1 MIARTLYDDLP
12 AALVAEIADAGLDP
26 RAVYEHVVL
35 AFEEDLPGG
44 VDDVTSDAMPDM
56 GEAVA
61 DFAARETGVVAG
73 LAIAE
78 LAFAYALGDTVK
90 ITGRVPDGTRVAPGD
105 VVLTVSGPVRG
116 VLTAERTAL
125 NFASHLSGVAT
136 ATSRWVD
143 ALAGTRARVLDTRKT
158 LPGWRALQKYA
169 VRCGGGVNHRFSLVD
184 RAMVKDNHAVAAGG
198 VVAAY
203 EAVVA
208 KHPGLRV
215 EVEVMDLDELR
226 AVLAAGCTE
235 VLLDNMSTADMAEAV
250 RINEAAGSPATLEAS
265 GGLTL
270 GRAREVAETGVDF
283 ISVGALTHSVVVFDL
298 GLDFRTA

>member
-1 MIARTLYDDLP
+1 MIARTPFDELP
-12 AALVAEIADAGLDP
+12 ATLVAEIRAAGLDP
-26 RAVYEHVVL
+26 KAVYDHVVV

-56 GEAVA
+56 GRAVA
-61 DFAARETGVVAG
+61 DFAAREPGVVAG

-78 LAFAYALGDTVK
+78 LAFGYALGDTVEV
-90 ITGRVPDGTRVAPGD
+90 TDRVPDGTRVRPGD

-125 NFASHLSGVAT
+125 NFASHLSGIAT
-136 ATSRWVD
+136 ATSLWVD

-203 EAVVA
+203 DAVVA

-250 RINEAAGSPATLEAS
+250 RINQAAGGKATLEAS

-270 GRAREVAETGVDF
+270 ERAREVAETGVDF
-283 ISVGALTHSVVVFDL
+283 ISVGALTHSVTVFDL
-298 GLDFRTA
+298 GLDFRTS